1 MITLIL
7 TQLLEVKMKLK
18 VNTIITLEN
27 NKRYVVL
34 NETTWQEKKYF
45 LVMEVAANKEVIP
58 ENVAIFESIEDISA
72 TFIEKVNDPE
82 MITLLT
88 NQLKAQ
94 L

>member
-1 MITLIL
+1 
-7 TQLLEVKMKLK
+7 MKLK

>member
-1 MITLIL
+1 
-7 TQLLEVKMKLK
+7 
-18 VNTIITLEN
+18 
-27 NKRYVVL
+27 
-34 NETTWQEKKYF
+34 
-45 LVMEVAANKEVIP
+45 MEVAANKEVIP